1 MSSSVPGLIRKTASS
16 ARRKNR
22 LAVSS
27 RRKRAALRMRATPVH
42 GGADAMTTGPC
53 GCLCCAGSGLSGW
66 ISANRIAHIFPEQ
79 GTYCDESLVMEGA
92 FQELRYRHL
101 HQARDHRYGGSS
113 RRNPCTSTMARNS
126 RFRTSNAGQ
135 K

>member
-42 GGADAMTTGPC
+42 GEANAMTTGPWAAC
-53 GCLCCAGSGLSGW
+53 GVLAAGGGAFVTVKWAGSYTPPW
-66 ISANRIAHIFPEQ
+66 
-79 GTYCDESLVMEGA
+79 TTVT
-92 FQELRYRHL
+92 
-101 HQARDHRYGGSS
+101 
-113 RRNPCTSTMARNS
+113 NPS
-126 RFRTSNAGQ
+126 
-135 K
+135 